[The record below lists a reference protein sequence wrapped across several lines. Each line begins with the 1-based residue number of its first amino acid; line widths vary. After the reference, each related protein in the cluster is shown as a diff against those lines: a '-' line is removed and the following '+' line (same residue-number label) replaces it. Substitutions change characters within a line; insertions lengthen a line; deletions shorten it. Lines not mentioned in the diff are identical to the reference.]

1 MVCGVWLREQVNVL
15 TYVCDCRQV
24 YKACW
29 YGQLYMYVMHIH
41 MDMWIYLCVIGC
53 KIIVVLHV

>member
-1 MVCGVWLREQVNVL
+1 MRELVNVL
-15 TYVCDCRQV
+15 TYVCDYRQV

-29 YGQLYMYVMHIH
+29 YGQLYMYVMYIH

>member
-1 MVCGVWLREQVNVL
+1 MNIL
-15 TYVCDCRQV
+15 TYVCDFRQV
-24 YKACW
+24 YKAC
-29 YGQLYMYVMHIH
+29 QLYMYVMFIH